1 MAQASF
7 TNTRRDFLRARGG
20 GCEAEPVAGILLGKK
35 ERRIPKKEKSAL

>member
-7 TNTRRDFLRARGG
+7 GDMRSGFLCTPGG

-35 ERRIPKKEKSAL
+35 ENGYRKKRKLS